1 MDAENLNI
9 LEEMQKIIYALNNLD
24 EDSFEEKFPLL
35 KQKMCEIH
43 NIIERTYYLYSEED
57 QKKISETSKQIKNAF
72 DNLLRKWIDRVQEVK
87 NELDLQMVKK
97 KLLSYKRC

>member
-1 MDAENLNI
+1 MKVEDLNLLMEMNKI
-9 LEEMQKIIYALNNLD
+9 IKALEELD
-24 EDSFEEKFPLL
+24 ENSFDEKFPLI

-57 QKKISETSKQIKNAF
+57 QEKISETSKQIKLTF
-72 DNLLRKWIDRVQEVK
+72 DNLLRKWMDRVQEVK
-87 NELDLQMVKK
+87 NDLDLQMIQK